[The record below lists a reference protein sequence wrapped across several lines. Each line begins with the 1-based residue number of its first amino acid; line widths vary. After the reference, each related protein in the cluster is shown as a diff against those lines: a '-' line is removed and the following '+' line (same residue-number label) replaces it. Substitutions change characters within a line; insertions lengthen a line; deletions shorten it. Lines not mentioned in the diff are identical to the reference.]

1 MKLSTRLAGIALGLL
16 LMTAMAASA
25 HDHGKAAPK
34 KPTGNAGSAQNSCKT
49 CIERR
54 ATLDPAQFADTRIYE
69 PEVKPAYEIAR
80 KYPALLDRLHCF
92 CECQESPTFKH
103 KTLLTCF
110 TDSHAAGCGI
120 CIKEALLAAE
130 LKEKGVS
137 DAEIESLVE
146 QMFKT
151 DGHRDTHDHGRS

>member
-1 MKLSTRLAGIALGLL
+1 MKPSTRLFAIGAGLFALALG
-16 LMTAMAASA
+16 AAA
-25 HDHGKAAPK
+25 DHDHGKAAPSK
-34 KPTGNAGSAQNSCKT
+34 KPAGKAAATNSCKT

-54 ATLDPAQFADTRIYE
+54 PTLDPALFADTKIYE
-69 PEVKPAYEIAR
+69 PDVKPAYEIAR
-80 KYPALLDRLHCF
+80 KYPALVDRLHCF
-92 CECQESPTFKH
+92 CECQESPNFQH